1 MTDRQQIE
9 SIITDMAT
17 LKEGKLQG
25 GKHMTDSCVFIRPT
39 GNPLSKKAWQVMM
52 DSPDVSITHSSL
64 VAINKIEVSGEMAYA
79 CYTTHGKF
87 SYKGTENDDI
97 AVLTA
102 VFRKIDGIWKLIHG
116 QRSSGRKP
124 ADPLPQF

>member
-1 MTDRQQIE
+1 MTDQEAITN
-9 SIITDMAT
+9 IINDMAT
-17 LKEGKLQG
+17 LENGKLQG
-25 GKHMTDSCVFIRPT
+25 GTHMTDSCIFIRPT
-39 GNPLSKKAWQVMM
+39 GNPLTKQAWQAMM

-64 VAINKIEVSGEMAYA
+64 VGINKLEIEGNMAFA

-87 SYKGTENDDI
+87 SYKGTINDDI
-97 AVLTA
+97 AVLTG

-124 ADPLPQF
+124 SDPLPKF